1 LSSLFLANYSFLIR
15 SNSWQKSLPKSC
27 SGALRALSDGE
38 ISSKPRRSQTAAT
51 TKNVFGWVVSELG
64 GAGRAAT
71 RRASQREARH
81 LEIRSLPLA
90 EVAWYGLCQNAIILD
105 LTNFRHVPFC
115 LFHAE
120 TEFLIHGGA
129 KIQFS

>member
-1 LSSLFLANYSFLIR
+1 MGAGANM
-15 SNSWQKSLPKSC
+15 KSPGDNVK
-27 SGALRALSDGE
+27 
-38 ISSKPRRSQTAAT
+38 RR
-51 TKNVFGWVVSELG
+51 NFRVVSELG